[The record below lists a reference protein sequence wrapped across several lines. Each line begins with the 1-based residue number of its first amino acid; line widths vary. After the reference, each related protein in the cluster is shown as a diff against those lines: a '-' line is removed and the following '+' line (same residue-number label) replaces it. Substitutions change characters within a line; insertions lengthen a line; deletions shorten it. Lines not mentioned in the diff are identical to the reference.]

1 MKICLNN
8 ISKRYQQNWIFKD
21 LTLEIQDGSSLAIL
35 GNNGSGK
42 SSLLRIIASMQ
53 SATKG
58 TITYTHQE
66 TQIEP
71 IAIYNMLSYAAV
83 GMQLI
88 EEFTLSELL
97 TFHFSFKKSINQ
109 LRVEEIIS
117 ILDMKNV
124 QSKLV
129 GDFSSGMKQRV
140 KLAQAIFTDAP
151 LLLLDEPCSNL
162 DKHGIAQY
170 QEWIATYQNN
180 RTIIVASNDV
190 NEYSFCKQQ
199 IVLA

>member
-1 MKICLNN
+1 MKICLNQ
-8 ISKRYQQNWIFKD
+8 IAKRYQQNWIFKD
-21 LTLEIQDGSSLAIL
+21 LSLDIPSGTSLAIL

-42 SSLLRIIASMQ
+42 SSLLRIIAAMQ
-53 SATKG
+53 TATKG
-58 TITYTHQE
+58 SITYTHNQ
-66 TQIEP
+66 QNIDSNSL
-71 IAIYNMLSYAAV
+71 YKQLSYAAV

-97 TFHFSFKKSINQ
+97 SFHFSFKKSIHQ
-109 LRVEEIIS
+109 LTVAEIIS

-170 QEWIATYQNN
+170 QEWMATYHNN
-180 RTIIVASNDV
+180 RTIIVASNDS
-190 NEYSFCKQQ
+190 NEYSFCKEQ
-199 IVLA
+199 IMLS

>member
-1 MKICLNN
+1 MKICLNQ
-8 ISKRYQQNWIFKD
+8 IAKRYQQNWIFKD
-21 LTLEIQDGSSLAIL
+21 LSLDIPSGTSLAIL

-42 SSLLRIIASMQ
+42 SSLLRIIAAMQ
-53 SATKG
+53 TATKG
-58 TITYTHQE
+58 SITYTHNQ
-66 TQIEP
+66 QNIDSNSL
-71 IAIYNMLSYAAV
+71 YKQLSYAAV

-97 TFHFSFKKSINQ
+97 SFHFSLKKSIHQ
-109 LRVEEIIS
+109 LTVAEIIS

-170 QEWIATYQNN
+170 QEWMATYQNN
-180 RTIIVASNDV
+180 RTIIVASNDS
-190 NEYSFCKQQ
+190 NEYSFCKEQ
-199 IVLA
+199 IMLS